1 MARQFAIG
9 IIILAVAAGGATWWL
24 LSRHTPAIVWQGY
37 AEADYVKVGPILQGL
52 LTSVSVARGDEV
64 EMGTPLFTQDDIN
77 DRAARDQAARQ
88 LGQAKGQLANLL
100 AGGKETEIEQAEGNL
115 ADAQATLTRT
125 ELDYVR
131 GAKLL
136 SSGFETQQA
145 VDQLQAAYLSAQ
157 AKVKVAA
164 AALEQMYTPMGREG
178 EIKAQRAAVA
188 AAQAA
193 LEMAEWRL
201 SQRKVVA
208 PTRGRIVDVIAFAG
222 ETLDAG
228 APVVSLLPPENIF
241 VRFFVPERQLS
252 SMHYG
257 DKVAFSCDGCAPN
270 LSGTISFISP
280 TAEYTPPLIYSEDTR
295 AKLVYLIEA
304 RPPPDEAVRLNPG
317 EPIQVR
323 PVADARR

>member
-1 MARQFAIG
+1 M
-9 IIILAVAAGGATWWL
+9 
-24 LSRHTPAIVWQGY
+24 
-37 AEADYVKVGPILQGL
+37 
-52 LTSVSVARGDEV
+52 
-64 EMGTPLFTQDDIN
+64 
-77 DRAARDQAARQ
+77 
-88 LGQAKGQLANLL
+88 
-100 AGGKETEIEQAEGNL
+100 
-115 ADAQATLTRT
+115 TRT

-222 ETLDAG
+222 ETLDCGRA
-228 APVVSLLPPENIF
+228 
-241 VRFFVPERQLS
+241 
-252 SMHYG
+252 
-257 DKVAFSCDGCAPN
+257 
-270 LSGTISFISP
+270 SGLAS
-280 TAEYTPPLIYSEDTR
+280 A
-295 AKLVYLIEA
+295 A
-304 RPPPDEAVRLNPG
+304 
-317 EPIQVR
+317 
-323 PVADARR
+323 